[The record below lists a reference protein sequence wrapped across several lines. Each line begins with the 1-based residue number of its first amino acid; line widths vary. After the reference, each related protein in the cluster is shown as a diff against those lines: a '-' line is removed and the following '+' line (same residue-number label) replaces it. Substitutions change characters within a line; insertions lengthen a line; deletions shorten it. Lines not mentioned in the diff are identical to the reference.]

1 MSPILPKTSLIY
13 TLHGQ
18 TKVDTLN
25 DASTLSEY
33 FGVGGGKMMEDRLVD
48 IKEKMQKALAKLQKD
63 LATIR
68 TGRATPAL
76 VESISVDYYG
86 VPTPL
91 TQLAGISVP
100 EAQLLVIQPWD
111 KQSLSSIEKS
121 ILKSALGLNPSN
133 DGTVIRVPI
142 PKLTEERRKELVR
155 MVKKRVEEERVVVR
169 NIRREAIEI
178 TRTLERNKEVS
189 QDEQRRLQDQVQK
202 LTDKF
207 IGDIDRVGSEKEVE
221 LMEV

>member
-1 MSPILPKTSLIY
+1 
-13 TLHGQ
+13 
-18 TKVDTLN
+18 
-25 DASTLSEY
+25 
-33 FGVGGGKMMEDRLVD
+33 MMEDRLVD

-91 TQLAGISVP
+91 NQLAGISVP

-121 ILKSALGLNPSN
+121 LLKSELGLNPSN

>member
-1 MSPILPKTSLIY
+1 
-13 TLHGQ
+13 
-18 TKVDTLN
+18 
-25 DASTLSEY
+25 
-33 FGVGGGKMMEDRLVD
+33 MMEDRLVD

>member
-1 MSPILPKTSLIY
+1 
-13 TLHGQ
+13 
-18 TKVDTLN
+18 
-25 DASTLSEY
+25 
-33 FGVGGGKMMEDRLVD
+33 MMENRLVD
-48 IKEKMQKALAKLQKD
+48 IKEKMQKALAKLQND

-91 TQLAGISVP
+91 NQLAGISVP

-121 ILKSALGLNPSN
+121 ILKSELGLNPSN

-207 IGDIDRVGSEKEVE
+207 IGDIDRVGSEKEAE

>member
-1 MSPILPKTSLIY
+1 
-13 TLHGQ
+13 
-18 TKVDTLN
+18 
-25 DASTLSEY
+25 
-33 FGVGGGKMMEDRLVD
+33 MMEDRLVD

-91 TQLAGISVP
+91 NQLAGISVP

-121 ILKSALGLNPSN
+121 ILKSELGLNPSN